1 MATIAPPQ
9 VNPAVRD
16 RLFFFVMA
24 LVIAAT
30 AFSGFVMQ
38 LSAGR
43 STFHSPWWVHVHAL
57 TFTGW
62 LVLYLTQNWLVWRG
76 AVVDHQ
82 RLGRIAAVYVGW
94 MVLVGASVD
103 ALCARYHRVP
113 PFFEVNVFLV
123 MDWMIL
129 LVFAGLT
136 WAAVRRRASSDWHR
150 RLMLCGAI
158 QVMVPGVARLLPLP
172 LMGSWILWGI
182 WAALLPFAAAA
193 LIYDLRTR
201 GKVHPAYYWG
211 FGAIVLGLVLIRP
224 IAFSPPLLA
233 VTHYLTA

>member
-1 MATIAPPQ
+1 MATLAPRPLH
-9 VNPAVRD
+9 PAVRD

-30 AFSGFVMQ
+30 AVSGFVMQ

-43 STFHSPWWVHVHAL
+43 STFYSPWWVHVHAL
-57 TFTGW
+57 TFMGW
-62 LVLYLTQNWLVWRG
+62 LVLYLTQNWLIWRG

-94 MVLVGASVD
+94 MVVVGASVD
-103 ALCARYHRVP
+103 ALCAHYHRVP

-136 WAAVRRRASSDWHR
+136 WAAVRRRGASDWHR

-158 QVMVPGVARLLPLP
+158 QVMVPGLARLLPLP
-172 LMGSWILWGI
+172 LMGGWILWGI
-182 WAALLPFAAAA
+182 WAGLLPFMLAA
-193 LIYDLRTR
+193 LIYDVRTR
-201 GKVHPAYYWG
+201 GKVHPAYYFG
-211 FGAIVLGLVLIRP
+211 FGAIVVGLVLIRP
-224 IAFSPPLLA
+224 IAFLPPLL
-233 VTHYLTA
+233 TLTRHLTA